1 MYGSI
6 RIDILVRTLYQ
17 VSVQLSHSVA
27 SDYLWPHGLQNAR
40 LPCSSL
46 NTEATQTHVHPVSDA
61 IQPCHSL
68 SSPSSTAFN
77 LSQHQGLF
85 QCVSSLHHRA
95 KVLEL
100 QLQHQSLQW
109 ILKMISFRVDWFDL
123 LAVQETLKS
132 LLLHHSS
139 KASILWHSA
148 FFMVQLSY
156 PYMTT
161 GKIIAL
167 TRWTSV
173 GKVMSLLYNTLSRLV
188 IPFLPNSEHLLIS

>member
-1 MYGSI
+1 MDWSTPG
-6 RIDILVRTLYQ
+6 L
-17 VSVQLSHSVA
+17 SVHHQL
-27 SDYLWPHGLQNAR
+27 PE
-40 LPCSSL
+40 P
-46 NTEATQTHVHPVSDA
+46 TQTYVHCASDA
-61 IQPCHSL
+61 IQPSHPL
-68 SSPSSTAFN
+68 LSPSTPALN

-85 QCVSSLHHRA
+85 QCVSSLHQVV
-95 KVLEL
+95 KILEI
-100 QLQHQSLQW
+100 QLQHQSFQYSGL
-109 ILKMISFRVDWFDL
+109 ISFRIGWLDL
-123 LAVQETLKS
+123 LIGHGTLKS
-132 LLLHHSS
+132 VFQHHSS